1 MIKAEEGNFEEVK
14 KILTEKKFTDVN
26 ALNKN
31 GYSALALAVKN
42 GYFGIAANLLVSG
55 ADVNLKNNVFSL

>member
-14 KILTEKKFTDVN
+14 KILIERKFTDIN

-31 GYSALALAVKN
+31 GYSALALSVKN

-55 ADVNLKNNVFSL
+55 ADVNLKNNVFSC